1 MIVIENKS
9 TTQLDILVL
18 RDHYYDEDGNEF

>member
-18 RDHYYDEDGNEF
+18 RDHYCDEDVNEF

>member
-9 TTQLDILVL
+9 TTQLDMLVL
-18 RDHYYDEDGNEF
+18 RDHYCDEDGNEF

>member
-9 TTQLDILVL
+9 NTQLDILVL
-18 RDHYYDEDGNEF
+18 RDHYCDEDGNEF

>member
-1 MIVIENKS
+1 MMVIENKS

-18 RDHYYDEDGNEF
+18 RDHYCDEDGNEF

>member
-9 TTQLDILVL
+9 TTQLDILVF
-18 RDHYYDEDGNEF
+18 RDHYCDEDGNEF